1 MERGPI
7 EAISGRD
14 QRQDIVVVESR
25 APEVTA
31 QNSEMVQAVR
41 AVNAT
46 ELFGGESELTYVL
59 DRRTQMALVRI
70 VDKNTGEVV
79 RQFPPEYLLA
89 LSEELKQLMQNDD
102 TADVR
107 FGIP

>member
-1 MERGPI
+1 MERVAL
-7 EAISGRD
+7 EAVNNRE
-14 QRQDIVVVESR
+14 QRQDLVIVESQIPN
-25 APEVTA
+25 APV

-46 ELFGGESELTYVL
+46 ELFGDQSELTFVV

-70 VDKNTGEVV
+70 VDKDTGEVV
-79 RQFPPEYLLA
+79 RQFPPEYVLA
-89 LSEELKQLMQNDD
+89 LSEELKQMMENND